1 MNRQIIIEVD
11 LKDNASGKSLEGFKR
26 SLVEFDKQT
35 QKTRQRL
42 LSLGRSA
49 YKAEVRLIDKIS
61 PQGAKINEMLRRLA
75 ATQYKV
81 GVSITNK
88 TFAQITN
95 ITTALQRISGRAW
108 PITLKLRDD
117 LTSKIKSLK
126 GMIDG
131 MLLGF
136 GSMGLMGG
144 AGGIGYGLASGL
156 SAYADFEKMS
166 SKVAAVRGLS
176 KNSPEM
182 LALIEQAKQL
192 GMTTQFTRTE
202 AMQSAFYAA
211 LAGFDTQSIL
221 KFVPHTL
228 NLASAGDLE
237 LGRASDILS
246 DTATAFGI
254 KPGQFYTDKKG
265 RVIEMLEGYTDM
277 LAKIQSISNTDISTA
292 YEGLKYSAPV
302 LAAIGTGKS
311 NEYKMQV
318 AEDALIASGILS
330 DFGIKGSSAGTTL
343 RAVFSRFSGENRNA
357 LFGLR
362 AMGVEVQRGG
372 EMLTPGEIIQ
382 NLRRRVEEGIPVEH
396 LTDIL
401 ESFAGERIHQ
411 DTRRKLDSFLADTI
425 ASGGKIK
432 SAQLMK
438 MGSMLAGQEAM
449 SGLLALMTS
458 GDSWSKK
465 AAEMDNA
472 HGFAASAAKT
482 QLDNLAGSVTYL
494 ESAFDSLRQSMWEGQ
509 AGSGI
514 RAFVDNLTE
523 LMTRANNL
531 FKDGIDIPDLGKIAM
546 DAVDRLKNKFVELD
560 GVGSLL
566 SGGVLMAG
574 LTKIGKLV
582 QKTIGYFR
590 SLKGLQLGQIL
601 GGAAGAG
608 AKGGTISSAAQVG
621 TMNVTAG
628 VVNIGGKFGGAGGSK
643 AGTVIGGAPTSS
655 ATTST
660 GATVAGV
667 SAIQAAQARER
678 ELRGRLTTFQRDLAK
693 NQRAYDNSLARL
705 WSSPGNARYAQQHQ
719 AAQVRLASS
728 QAAVA
733 RAQSQLAQQEAR
745 VIGQIRTQ
753 SVMES
758 YYARKEQAQLAQAA
772 KSARVANM
780 FSAARGGAT
789 FAGLFGAMDYFNTKS
804 VSEER
809 VKEASDALR
818 AARSEYDEL
827 TQKHAS
833 AELLSQHATKIQ
845 ELESQRAQILQEN
858 KVAERD
864 ALAGATVSVLGA
876 AIGAGLGSFVGPMGT
891 MIGGAIGSVV
901 GEALGHKIN
910 QIGEPK
916 EGKPEVQFPASTVN
930 RVVEES
936 KMVAGFHAR
945 RATGGDATTEATQSR
960 IVAAQERQAMVQEK
974 MPELTNY
981 GRILENQLS
990 AMQFGTQFAV
1000 QDFYQQ
1006 QAKQLMSQLPAQV
1019 IANQQKGWDL
1029 LHDMFGFGSTAHA
1042 ATLSEEQLLQQA
1054 QMERPMG
1061 EAVAE
1066 ATQPSTELTTPEP
1079 LDFSSITEQ
1088 LYSDMEA
1095 FTEGINEL
1103 FSGIGE
1109 SISETLTT
1117 SFEGIGETFTGFTDS
1132 ITENLTSAL
1141 DGLSEYFSG
1150 FGEAIQSN
1158 LTATFENAAT
1168 MFTGFGDNLT
1178 STLTAAQA
1186 STETALTAIG
1196 TSFETT
1202 RTQIMTAWGELPSFF
1217 AGVFSGLG
1225 GAAQAA
1231 GAAIY
1236 SGLTAPIGQ
1245 IIGAWQSAAAQ
1256 ISSIISSISA
1266 QAASIPSVNISAP
1279 AGKGFAEGGFVSS
1292 EMHFFAGEHGAEVII
1307 PLSTSKR
1314 SRALDLFEKTAAI
1327 LGHGASIPTGDL
1339 LSNISNI
1346 PELPANFGNNFKLDA
1361 QEIVSAPV
1369 STGSAP
1375 NKIEI
1380 NLGGVNGTTFEIR
1393 SGNPREVLDV
1403 IRDNFAT
1410 IANKLTERIAEQ
1422 VSDAFNNMA
1431 VRH

>member
-117 LTSKIKSLK
+117 LTGKIKSLK

-156 SAYADFEKMS
+156 SAYADFEKMT

-176 KNSPEM
+176 NQSPEM
-182 LALIEQAKQL
+182 LALVEQAKQL

-202 AMQSAFYAA
+202 AMESAYFAA
-211 LAGFDTQSIL
+211 LAGYDTQSIL

-254 KPGQFYTDKKG
+254 KPGQFYTDKQG

-311 NEYKMQV
+311 NEFKMQV

-330 DFGIKGSSAGTTL
+330 DFGLKGSTAGTTL

-494 ESAFDSLRQSMWEGQ
+494 ESAWDSLRQSMWEGQ

-514 RAFVDNLTE
+514 RAFVDSLTE
-523 LMTRANNL
+523 LMTRANSL

-566 SGGVLMAG
+566 SGGVLIAG
-574 LTKIGKLV
+574 LTKIGKMV

-601 GGAAGAG
+601 GGATN
-608 AKGGTISSAAQVG
+608 AKGGTISSASQVG

-628 VVNIGGKFGGAGGSK
+628 VVNIGGKVGSVGGSGK
-643 AGTVIGGAPTSS
+643 DGTVLAGAPS

-660 GATVAGV
+660 GAAVAGV

-758 YYARKEQAQLAQAA
+758 YYARKEQSQLAQAA

-780 FSAARGGAT
+780 FSAAKGGAA
-789 FAGLFGAMDYFNTKS
+789 FASLFGAMDYFNTKS

-833 AELLSQHATKIQ
+833 AELLTQHATKIQ

-858 KVAERD
+858 QSRERD
-864 ALAGATVSVLGA
+864 VLAGASVSVLGA

-910 QIGEPK
+910 QIDTSK

-960 IVAAQERQAMVQEK
+960 IVAAQDRQAMVQEK

-1029 LHDMFGFGSTAHA
+1029 LRDMFGFGSTAHA
-1042 ATLSEEQLLQQA
+1042 ATLNEEQLLQQA

-1066 ATQPSTELTTPEP
+1066 ATQPSTELTTPES

-1117 SFEGIGETFTGFTDS
+1117 AFEGIGETFTGFTDS

-1158 LTATFENAAT
+1158 LVATFENAAI

-1186 STETALTAIG
+1186 STETVLTAIG
-1196 TSFETT
+1196 TSFETV
-1202 RTQIMTAWGELPSFF
+1202 RSQIVIAWGELPSFF
-1217 AGVFSGLG
+1217 AGVFNGLG

-1292 EMHFFAGEHGAEVII
+1292 EMHFFAGEHGAEVVI
-1307 PLSTSKR
+1307 PLSASKR

-1346 PELPANFGNNFKLDA
+1346 PELPASFGNNFKLDA
-1361 QEIVSAPV
+1361 QEIVSAPS
-1369 STGSAP
+1369 STGSAS

-1393 SGNPREVLDV
+1393 SSNPREVLDV

-1431 VRH
+1431 VHH

>member
-26 SLVEFDKQT
+26 SLVEFDKQA

-81 GVSITNK
+81 GIRVTNSV
-88 TFAQITN
+88 FGQITS

-117 LTSKIKSLK
+117 LTGKIKSLK

-202 AMQSAFYAA
+202 AMQSAYFAA
-211 LAGFDTQSIL
+211 LAGYDTQSIL

-246 DTATAFGI
+246 DSATAFGI
-254 KPGQFYTDKKG
+254 KPGEFYTDKQG

-277 LAKIQSISNTDISTA
+277 LAKIQSISNTDIATA

-318 AEDALIASGILS
+318 AEDALIASGVLA
-330 DFGIKGSSAGTTL
+330 DVGIKGSSAGTTL

-382 NLRRRVEEGIPVEH
+382 NLRRRVEEGIPAEH
-396 LTDIL
+396 LTEIL
-401 ESFAGERIHQ
+401 ETFSQEKIHA
-411 DTRRKLDSFLADTI
+411 DTKRKLNSFIADTL
-425 ASGGKIK
+425 ASGGQIK

-438 MGSMLAGQEAM
+438 MASMLAGQEAM

-458 GDSWSKK
+458 GESWDKK
-465 AAEMDNA
+465 AAAMDNA
-472 HGFAASAAKT
+472 HGFAASAAAT

-494 ESAFDSLRQSMWEGQ
+494 ESAWDSLRQSMWEGQ

-560 GVGSLL
+560 GAGSLL
-566 SGGVLMAG
+566 SGGVLIAG
-574 LTKIGKLV
+574 LTKIGKMV

-601 GGAAGAG
+601 GGA
-608 AKGGTISSAAQVG
+608 
-621 TMNVTAG
+621 
-628 VVNIGGKFGGAGGSK
+628 
-643 AGTVIGGAPTSS
+643 
-655 ATTST
+655 
-660 GATVAGV
+660 
-667 SAIQAAQARER
+667 
-678 ELRGRLTTFQRDLAK
+678 
-693 NQRAYDNSLARL
+693 
-705 WSSPGNARYAQQHQ
+705 
-719 AAQVRLASS
+719 
-728 QAAVA
+728 
-733 RAQSQLAQQEAR
+733 
-745 VIGQIRTQ
+745 
-753 SVMES
+753 
-758 YYARKEQAQLAQAA
+758 
-772 KSARVANM
+772 
-780 FSAARGGAT
+780 
-789 FAGLFGAMDYFNTKS
+789 
-804 VSEER
+804 
-809 VKEASDALR
+809 
-818 AARSEYDEL
+818 
-827 TQKHAS
+827 
-833 AELLSQHATKIQ
+833 
-845 ELESQRAQILQEN
+845 
-858 KVAERD
+858 
-864 ALAGATVSVLGA
+864 
-876 AIGAGLGSFVGPMGT
+876 
-891 MIGGAIGSVV
+891 
-901 GEALGHKIN
+901 
-910 QIGEPK
+910 
-916 EGKPEVQFPASTVN
+916 
-930 RVVEES
+930 
-936 KMVAGFHAR
+936 
-945 RATGGDATTEATQSR
+945 TGGHATTEATQSR

-1000 QDFYQQ
+1000 QDFYLK

-1029 LHDMFGFGSTAHA
+1029 LRDMFGFDSTAHA
-1042 ATLSEEQLLQQA
+1042 ATPTGESLNGSKLRQLTSSNLSLTKPYTSILTLILSRLRILSRSGQNDRYGAPGGVYEAFWRNGQA
-1054 QMERPMG
+1054 QNFKEVLLWDIS
-1061 EAVAE
+1061 VA
-1066 ATQPSTELTTPEP
+1066 P
-1079 LDFSSITEQ
+1079 
-1088 LYSDMEA
+1088 
-1095 FTEGINEL
+1095 
-1103 FSGIGE
+1103 
-1109 SISETLTT
+1109 
-1117 SFEGIGETFTGFTDS
+1117 
-1132 ITENLTSAL
+1132 AL
-1141 DGLSEYFSG
+1141 
-1150 FGEAIQSN
+1150 
-1158 LTATFENAAT
+1158 
-1168 MFTGFGDNLT
+1168 
-1178 STLTAAQA
+1178 TLTAK
-1186 STETALTAIG
+1186 SFRNGKLPLKTFSREPRVILSGAINSFAHENFSLARVVQTLVLKRCSLCIGQVLSLG
-1196 TSFETT
+1196 TS
-1202 RTQIMTAWGELPSFF
+1202 
-1217 AGVFSGLG
+1217 
-1225 GAAQAA
+1225 
-1231 GAAIY
+1231 
-1236 SGLTAPIGQ
+1236 
-1245 IIGAWQSAAAQ
+1245 
-1256 ISSIISSISA
+1256 
-1266 QAASIPSVNISAP
+1266 
-1279 AGKGFAEGGFVSS
+1279 
-1292 EMHFFAGEHGAEVII
+1292 
-1307 PLSTSKR
+1307 
-1314 SRALDLFEKTAAI
+1314 
-1327 LGHGASIPTGDL
+1327 
-1339 LSNISNI
+1339 
-1346 PELPANFGNNFKLDA
+1346 
-1361 QEIVSAPV
+1361 
-1369 STGSAP
+1369 
-1375 NKIEI
+1375 
-1380 NLGGVNGTTFEIR
+1380 
-1393 SGNPREVLDV
+1393 
-1403 IRDNFAT
+1403 
-1410 IANKLTERIAEQ
+1410 
-1422 VSDAFNNMA
+1422 
-1431 VRH
+1431 

>member
-1 MNRQIIIEVD
+1 MSDRQVIIEIDVR
-11 LKDNASGKSLEGFKR
+11 DNASGKSLDGFKR
-26 SLVEFDKQT
+26 SLVEIDKQA

-49 YKAEVRLIDKIS
+49 YKVEVRLIDKIS
-61 PQGAKINEMLRRLA
+61 SQGSRINEMLRRLA

-81 GVSITNK
+81 GVRITNSV
-88 TFAQITN
+88 FGQITS

-202 AMQSAFYAA
+202 AMESAYFAA
-211 LAGFDTQSIL
+211 LAGYDTQSIL

-228 NLASAGDLE
+228 NLASAGDMP

-254 KPGQFYTDKKG
+254 KPGEFYTDKQG

-277 LAKIQSISNTDISTA
+277 LAKIQSISNTNIETA

-465 AAEMDNA
+465 AVAMDNA

-482 QLDNLAGSVTYL
+482 QLDNLAGSVTIL

-514 RAFVDNLTE
+514 RAFVDSLTE
-523 LMTRANNL
+523 VVSRANKL
-531 FKDGIDIPDLGKIAM
+531 FADGIQFADVGKMVVDVI
-546 DAVDRLKNKFVELD
+546 DRLKNKFAELD
-560 GVGSLL
+560 GIGSLL
-566 SGGVLMAG
+566 AGGALMAG
-574 LTKIGKLV
+574 LTKIGKMV

-601 GGAAGAG
+601 GGATN
-608 AKGGTISSAAQVG
+608 AKGGTISSASQVG

-628 VVNIGGKFGGAGGSK
+628 VVNIGGKVGGAGGSK
-643 AGTVIGGAPTSS
+643 AGTVIGGALTSS

-660 GATVAGV
+660 GAAVAGV

-678 ELRGRLTTFQRDLAK
+678 ELRSRLTTFQRDLTK
-693 NQRAYDNSLARL
+693 NQNAYDKTLARL
-705 WSSPGNARYAQQHQ
+705 WSAPGNERYAQQHQ

-733 RAQSQLAQQEAR
+733 RAQAQLTQAEAR

-772 KSARVANM
+772 KSARVSNM
-780 FSAARGGAT
+780 FSAAKGGAA
-789 FAGLFGAMDYFNTKS
+789 FASLFGAMDYFNTKS

-891 MIGGAIGSVV
+891 MIGGMIGSVV
-901 GEALGHKIN
+901 GEALGHKLN
-910 QIGEPK
+910 QIDTSK

-930 RVVEES
+930 RVIEES
-936 KMVAGFHAR
+936 KMIAGFHAR

-960 IVAAQERQAMVQEK
+960 IVAARERQAMVQEK

-981 GRILENQLS
+981 GQILEKHLS
-990 AMQFGTQFAV
+990 AMQFGTQFAA

-1006 QAKQLMSQLPAQV
+1006 QAQMLMSQLPAQV

-1029 LHDMFGFGSTAHA
+1029 LRDMFGFGSTAHA
-1042 ATLSEEQLLQQA
+1042 AALSEEQLLQQA
-1054 QMERPMG
+1054 QMERPRTLG

-1117 SFEGIGETFTGFTDS
+1117 SFEGIGETFTGFAES

-1141 DGLSEYFSG
+1141 DGLTEYFSG

-1158 LTATFENAAT
+1158 LVATFENAAT

-1186 STETALTAIG
+1186 ATETALTAIG
-1196 TSFETT
+1196 TSFETV
-1202 RTQIMTAWGELPSFF
+1202 RSQIVTAWGELPSFF
-1217 AGVFSGLG
+1217 AGVFNGLG

-1231 GAAIY
+1231 GVAIY

-1245 IIGAWQSAAAQ
+1245 IIGAWQSAATQ

-1266 QAASIPSVNISAP
+1266 QAASMPSVNISAP
-1279 AGKGFAEGGFVSS
+1279 SGKGFAEGGFVSS
-1292 EMHFFAGEHGAEVII
+1292 QTNFFAGEHGAEVII

-1327 LGHGASIPTGDL
+1327 LGHGASIPTSDL
-1339 LSNISNI
+1339 ISNI
-1346 PELPANFGNNFKLDA
+1346 GQIPTSFGNDFRLDA
-1361 QEIVSAPV
+1361 QEVVSAPV

-1431 VRH
+1431 VHH